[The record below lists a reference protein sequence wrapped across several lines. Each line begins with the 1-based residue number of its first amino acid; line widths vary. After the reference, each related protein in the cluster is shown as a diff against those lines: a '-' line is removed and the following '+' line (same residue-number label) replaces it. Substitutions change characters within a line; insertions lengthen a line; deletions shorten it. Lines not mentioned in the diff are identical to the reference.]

1 MRRCLTLVT
10 VVFALAVVHGQAPQP
25 GPTIV
30 HTQSGPVRGSGT
42 DIRAFKG
49 IPYAAPPT
57 GDRRWRP
64 PAAAEP
70 WTEVRDATRFGPRCP
85 GTLPARASGFGLDGL
100 ASEDCLTL
108 NLWTPA
114 TSSEDRLPV
123 MVWIHGG
130 GFTAGSVTLPRVD
143 GTNLARRGVVVVSLN
158 YRLGALGFLAHP
170 ALSRESEHQVSGNYG
185 LLDQIAALRW
195 VRANIAAFGGN
206 PEQVTLFGSS
216 AGASSQAFL
225 LVSPLA
231 RGLFHRAIAQ
241 SLGST
246 AAGPKPRLRVPFYG
260 FAAAEAH
267 GLSIAPDIATL
278 RALSADEVLARVPS
292 RSETSAHD
300 TRLGLAYVPLVD
312 GYVVPD
318 DPAVLLGTNSQLRV
332 PLLIGHNADEGL
344 FYARDL
350 PKTLEDYRA
359 FVRARFPPSL
369 VEAVLAKYP
378 AATDADVLAAAP
390 LLDGESRLVA
400 PTVLTARA
408 VSKVS
413 DVYMYRFSRVAPS
426 SRSAWGGAAHTS
438 ETAYVFDNTRGDAS
452 QFEDID
458 RRVSGAMADAWV
470 RFAKTGNPNGGGLP
484 QWPAYRSPDYR
495 LLDFGDTV
503 TIRSNARSSEIDF
516 FRRAFDTMRT
526 QGVMPTAPK

>member
-1 MRRCLTLVT
+1 MRWVLKLSTVFFVVT
-10 VVFALAVVHGQAPQP
+10 VVQAQAPQP
-25 GPTIV
+25 LST
-30 HTQSGPVRGSGT
+30 TAQTRSGPVRGSGT
-42 DIRAFKG
+42 DVKAFKG

-64 PAAAEP
+64 TAAAEP
-70 WTEVRDATRFGPRCP
+70 WTDARDATQFGPRCP
-85 GTLPARASGFGLDGL
+85 GNPPARAEALGRPGP

-108 NLWTPA
+108 NVWTPA
-114 TSSEDRLPV
+114 KSSGDRLPV

-130 GFTAGSVTLPRVD
+130 GFNAGTVTLPHVD
-143 GTNLARRGVVVVSLN
+143 GTNLARRGVVVVSFN

-195 VRANIAAFGGN
+195 VQANIAAFGGN
-206 PEQVTLFGSS
+206 PDNVTLFGSS

-246 AAGPKPRLRVPFYG
+246 AAGPKPRLRAPSFG

-267 GLSIAPDIATL
+267 GLSSAPDIAAF
-278 RALSADEVLARVPS
+278 RALGTDEVLARLPN
-292 RSETSAHD
+292 RSET
-300 TRLGLAYVPLVD
+300 RGLVYVPLVD
-312 GYVVPD
+312 GYIVPD
-318 DPAVLLGTNSQLRV
+318 DPAVLIGTNRQSNV
-332 PLLIGHNADEGL
+332 PFLAGHNADEGL

-350 PKTLEDYRA
+350 PKTVDEYRA
-359 FVRARFPPSL
+359 FVRARFPAEL
-369 VEAVLAKYP
+369 VDAVLAMYP
-378 AATDADVLAAAP
+378 AATDAQASVAAP

-408 VSKVS
+408 ASNVS
-413 DVYMYRFSRVAPS
+413 DVYMYRFSRVGPG
-426 SRSAWGGAAHTS
+426 SRSSWGGAAHTS
-438 ETAYVFDNTRGDAS
+438 EVSYVFDNTSGDNTR
-452 QFEDID
+452 FDEID
-458 RRVSGAMADAWV
+458 RTVSRAMADAWA
-470 RFAKTGNPNGGGLP
+470 RFAKTGNPNGAGLP

-495 LLDFGDTV
+495 LLDFGDQVTV
-503 TIRSNARSSEIDF
+503 RSNANDSQVDF
-516 FRRAFDTMRT
+516 FRRAFETMR
-526 QGVMPTAPK
+526 GMSSRPELR

>member
-1 MRRCLTLVT
+1 MRSRVFRTPLRQPAT
-10 VVFALAVVHGQAPQP
+10 VDGVHP
-25 GPTIV
+25 
-30 HTQSGPVRGSGT
+30 
-42 DIRAFKG
+42 
-49 IPYAAPPT
+49 
-57 GDRRWRP
+57 RR
-64 PAAAEP
+64 AEP
-70 WTEVRDATRFGPRCP
+70 WTDVRDATQFGPRCP
-85 GTLPARASGFGLDGL
+85 GTPPARAGALGGP

-108 NLWTPA
+108 NVWTPA
-114 TSSEDRLPV
+114 KSSGDRLPV

-130 GFTAGSVTLPRVD
+130 GFNFGSVTSPRVD
-143 GTNLARRGVVVVSLN
+143 GTNLARRGVVVVSFN

-206 PEQVTLFGSS
+206 PENVTLFGSS
-216 AGASSQAFL
+216 AGASSQGFL
-225 LVSPLA
+225 MVSPLA

-246 AAGPKPRLRVPFYG
+246 AAGPKPRLRVPSYG
-260 FAAAEAH
+260 FPAAEAH

-278 RALSADEVLARVPS
+278 RALSADEVLARLPNS
-292 RSETSAHD
+292 SET
-300 TRLGLAYVPLVD
+300 LGGLIYVPLVD

-318 DPAVLLGTNSQLRV
+318 DPAVLMGTNSQSKV

-359 FVRARFPPSL
+359 FVRARFPAEL
-369 VEAVLAKYP
+369 VDAVLARYP
-378 AATDADVLAAAP
+378 AATDAEVSVAAP

-408 VSKVS
+408 ASKVS

-438 ETAYVFDNTRGDAS
+438 EVPYVFDNTSGDAS
-452 QFEDID
+452 QFEEID
-458 RRVSGAMADAWV
+458 RTVSGAMAAAWV

-495 LLDFGDTV
+495 LLDFGDAVTV
-503 TIRSNARSSEIDF
+503 RSNARSPEIEF
-516 FRRAFDTMRT
+516 FQQAFETMRRKPS
-526 QGVMPTAPK
+526 VPKAPAK